1 MDLIY
6 MDENM
11 KDVGIFQG
19 YSLDMAYGKD
29 ENDFVL
35 EMPLDAPRCKAGY
48 YIYVDGTEYGGVI
61 DSIGVE
67 TASSKL
73 IYRGRTWFGILNTK
87 VLEPF
92 AYTKTVDGKSVLDY
106 DSYFVVSGEANE
118 ILDTILTRV
127 GLTGVFVSS
136 TDDSGIDVSV
146 YDFRFDRGYDG
157 IFEMLKQ
164 YNARL
169 QVVCNGGRPVLS
181 AVPAM
186 NFSATE
192 GFDSDIVQMKV
203 EQTFNRINHLIC
215 LGSGELKDRHVIHL
229 YTDEN
234 GGIQPYLHDM
244 EKAPIKDSDYILTT
258 EKRVL
263 TREKGLVEV
272 YDYPSAE
279 TVENFEQ
286 LSEKPSD
293 WDTKYYNYFKKNGS
307 EYEQIE
313 QNLQDAYQLTTS
325 QPSNWNSS
333 YENFYTRYWSWDDG
347 GWVYE
352 HVEGDETTTYEV
364 VSSEPRYWDNAYM
377 NYYRKAGNNY
387 VEIEQ
392 TESYSRVNSQ
402 PSDWSKNYSQ
412 YYTSDGVHYN
422 SVSGVTKY
430 RYNVQ
435 TVKPSDWSRNW
446 KTSYYAPMQV
456 RRSGGKFGTEY
467 VLLGNHSSYMRLAKA
482 PKWKKN
488 TFYTMESYQVAPSFS
503 SQGTVYRLV
512 VSVPAFSSMTVYS
525 AVTIYTKKW
534 EANTYFQKVADTDVG
549 LAFKPNV
556 YYKMVY
562 DHYANL
568 VAGGIER
575 LTELANADT
584 LDVTLDETEQEYNVG
599 DVISATE
606 QVTGITTA
614 QTIVKKIVKI
624 ERDVLTV
631 RHEVS

>member
-11 KDVGIFQG
+11 KDVGVFQG

-48 YIYVDGTEYGGVI
+48 YIYIDGTEYGGII
-61 DSIGVE
+61 DTIGVD
-67 TASSKL
+67 TSSSKL
-73 IYRGRTWFGILNTK
+73 VYRGRTWMGILNSK
-87 VLEPF
+87 SLVPF
-92 AYTKTVDGKSVLDY
+92 FYRKEVDGHYVFDY
-106 DSYFVVSGEANE
+106 EDFFYVSGDANE
-118 ILDTILTRV
+118 IIGIILVRI
-127 GLTGVFVSS
+127 GLTQLFDVPEE
-136 TDDSGIDVSV
+136 DSGIEID
-146 YDFRFDRGYDG
+146 YYTFRFEKTFDG
-157 IFEMLKQ
+157 IFEMLSK

-169 QVVCNGGRPVLS
+169 QIVCNGKKPVLS
-181 AVPAM
+181 AVPVM
-186 NFSATE
+186 NYSSTE

-203 EQTFNRINHLIC
+203 EQTFNRVNHLIC
-215 LGSGELKDRHVIHL
+215 LGSGELKNRHVIHL

-234 GGIQPYLHDM
+234 GGIQPYLWD
-244 EKAPIKDSDYILTT
+244 ESKTPIKDSDYILTAEKKVLKNDKDYT
-258 EKRVL
+258 EI
-263 TREKGLVEV
+263 
-272 YDYPSAE
+272 YDYPNAE
-279 TVENFEQ
+279 TVENYEQ

-293 WDTKYYNYFKKNGS
+293 WDTKYYNYFKKDGS
-307 EYEQIE
+307 EYNQIE
-313 QNLQDAYQLTTS
+313 QNLQDDYQLTTS
-325 QPSNWNSS
+325 QPSNWNAS
-333 YENFYTRYWSWDDG
+333 YENYYTRYWSWDDG

-352 HVEGDETTTYEV
+352 QVEGDETTTYEV
-364 VSSEPRYWDNAYM
+364 VSTEPRYWDTVYM
-377 NYYRKAGNNY
+377 NYYRKVGNSY

-392 TESYSRVNSQ
+392 IESYSRVNSQ

-412 YYTSDGVHYN
+412 YYTSDGVNYN

-446 KTSYYAPMQV
+446 RTAYYAPMQV
-456 RRSGGKFGTEY
+456 MRSGKFVTEY
-467 VLLGNHSSYMRLAKA
+467 VLLGNHSSYMRRASA
-482 PKWKKN
+482 PTWKKN
-488 TFYTMESYQVAPSFS
+488 TFYTKESYQVAPSFS

-512 VSVPAFSSMTVYS
+512 VSVPAFSSMTVYN
-525 AVTIYTKKW
+525 AVTVYTKTW
-534 EANTYFQKVADTDVG
+534 EQNTYFQKVADTDAG
-549 LAFKPNV
+549 LVFKPNV

-584 LDVTLDETEQEYNVG
+584 LDITLDDTEEEYNIG
-599 DVISATE
+599 DIISATE
-606 QVTGITTA
+606 QVTGVTTA